1 MESSKCP
8 LYMHWGTKK
17 VAWPLLLWYLL
28 CWDGPEP
35 SLKPV
40 VFPRHAWI
48 TLSDVWTLPS
58 SLPLRKRLWSTTFS
72 EILYWGFHTQLQ
84 TAFFSVSVFLTF
96 RAGTCFLYSWRLL
109 QWTMWPLPCQVVGR
123 LPCFFDVFPFLPSTL
138 TLGFILRILHSWW
151 AKHNV

>member
-1 MESSKCP
+1 MESSKCH

-17 VAWPLLLWYLL
+17 VAWLLLLWYLL

-48 TLSDVWTLPS
+48 TLLDAWTLPS

-84 TAFFSVSVFLTF
+84 TAFFCL
-96 RAGTCFLYSWRLL
+96 
-109 QWTMWPLPCQVVGR
+109 R
-123 LPCFFDVFPFLPSTL
+123 LPYVSCWHLLSLQLTSAAVNHVAPSLSGWWTASLFLWCVPFPSLNPHAWFYLKNPMLVVSK
-138 TLGFILRILHSWW
+138 
-151 AKHNV
+151 A